1 MARCPWSHEGGSPNH
16 QEQGGDKVTPV
27 LPWGHPS
34 PVWDQGGTAHSGF
47 GSAMRRLGAVPH
59 STCTLITA
67 TGKLSAGQA
76 AALLLLLVFVPVAN
90 T

>member
-34 PVWDQGGTAHSGF
+34 PVWDQGEVSHSGF
-47 GSAMRRLGAVPH
+47 GAVPH

-76 AALLLLLVFVPVAN
+76 AALLLLLVFVLIAN